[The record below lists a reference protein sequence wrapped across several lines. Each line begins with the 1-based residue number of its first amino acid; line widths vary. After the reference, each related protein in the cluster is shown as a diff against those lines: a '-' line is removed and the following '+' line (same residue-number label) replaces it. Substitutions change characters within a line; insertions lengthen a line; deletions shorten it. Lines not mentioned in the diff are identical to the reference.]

1 MNTYYEVETAFIYGW
16 ENSWRDENDALVV
29 FRTYEEASMELN
41 EHLDMQNGIHSMQ
54 GDPEDYRIVK
64 VTREVI
70 IRKSK
75 SPMINLD

>member
-16 ENSWRDENDALVV
+16 ENVWRDEDDALVV

-41 EHLDMQNGIHSMQ
+41 EHLDMQNEIGSMQ

-70 IRKSK
+70 VRKNK